1 MKIESV
7 HSRLGRFKSV
17 SVESNKVT
25 FYSRVQRSPDRYVD
39 VINQNGMAICIPYVI
54 EQDGTTRVV
63 YHPKTIKGLVEFLE
77 GK

>member
-1 MKIESV
+1 MKIGSV

-17 SVESNKVT
+17 STEKNKVT
-25 FYSRVQRSPDRYVD
+25 FYSRVQRSPDRFVD
-39 VINQNGMAICIPYVI
+39 VIDQDGRAVCIPYVV
-54 EQDGTTRVV
+54 EQDGATRVV

>member
-7 HSRLGRFKSV
+7 FKRLGRFKSV
-17 SVESNKVT
+17 GKDHRTIT
-25 FYSRVQRSPDRYVD
+25 FYSRVQRSPDRFVD
-39 VINQNGMAICIPYVI
+39 VIDQDGRAVCIPYVV
-54 EQDGTTRVV
+54 EQDGATRVV